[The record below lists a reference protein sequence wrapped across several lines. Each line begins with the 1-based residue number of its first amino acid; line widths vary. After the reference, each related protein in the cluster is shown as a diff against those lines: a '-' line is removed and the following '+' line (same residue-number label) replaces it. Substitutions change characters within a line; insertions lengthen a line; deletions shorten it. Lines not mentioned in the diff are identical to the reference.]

1 MNIPENLNFN
11 DFIGHHV
18 LLYGEANTKKTYY
31 TSKFIQFLVES
42 KKAFPND
49 ISILDFAPKLFKYYN
64 IKKYGH
70 YHYYYPI

>member
-1 MNIPENLNFN
+1 MNFPENLNFN
-11 DFIGHHV
+11 DFIGRHV

-49 ISILDFAPKLFKYYN
+49 ISILDFAPPLSTINNLK
-64 IKKYGH
+64 IGG
-70 YHYYYPI
+70 